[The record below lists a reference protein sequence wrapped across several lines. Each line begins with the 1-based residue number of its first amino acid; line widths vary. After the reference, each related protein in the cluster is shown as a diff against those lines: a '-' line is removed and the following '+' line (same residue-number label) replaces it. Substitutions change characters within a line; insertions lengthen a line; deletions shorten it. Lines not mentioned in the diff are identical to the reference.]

1 MNFLDSKLIGVFTK
15 FMDSPFLNKRIV
27 LENEHAFSIY
37 DGYPVSKGH
46 CLIVPKKIVHSI
58 FQLENDEYLACFELV
73 REMRELLVK
82 EFNPSGF
89 NVGVNNGKDAGQ
101 TVSHAHIHIIPRYKG
116 DVPKPRGGVR
126 NIIPDKGDY

>member
-1 MNFLDSKLIGVFTK
+1 
-15 FMDSPFLNKRIV
+15 MDSPFLDKKIV

-37 DGYPVSKGH
+37 DGFPVSKGH

-58 FQLENDEYLACFELV
+58 FQLQNDEYLACFELV
-73 REMRELLVK
+73 KEMRELLVK

-126 NIIPDKGDY
+126 NIIPNKGDY